1 MVFVF
6 PRLAQL
12 RELLIELLILLA
24 ELIAKAAL
32 ILIG

>member
-12 RELLIELLILLA
+12 RKLLNELLILLA